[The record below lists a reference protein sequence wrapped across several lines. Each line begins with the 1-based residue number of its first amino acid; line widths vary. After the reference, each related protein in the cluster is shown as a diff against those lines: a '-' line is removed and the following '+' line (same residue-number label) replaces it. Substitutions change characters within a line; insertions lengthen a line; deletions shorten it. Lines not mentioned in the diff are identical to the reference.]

1 MEDKERILDLETKNK
16 MAWELIQGAE
26 DLNKRLLDDIIN
38 QNLKIH
44 TLEETI
50 KKLSRENMK
59 LRMHLAIENWEKNLN
74 NNLLEELDKL
84 N

>member
-50 KKLSRENMK
+50 KKLSKENMK

-74 NNLLEELDKL
+74 NNLLDVLDKL